1 MEVIQNQLKIKIRRA
16 SIKDFEAVK
25 RIEYLSFKNPYS
37 DYYLKRLLNGNLA
50 DLSFIA
56 ELNNQPVGY
65 VIARRE
71 FKENEIIGHV
81 IAIAVHPDFRGRG
94 IGKRLMETVL
104 QEFKKLGVKKVY
116 LEVRVNNLPA
126 LRLYEKLGFK
136 IVEYIPSYYR
146 DGEDA
151 FVLEK
156 IL

>member
-1 MEVIQNQLKIKIRRA
+1 MEAIQNQLKIKIRRA
-16 SIKDFEAVK
+16 SIKDFKAVK

-50 DLSFIA
+50 DLSLIA
-56 ELNNQPVGY
+56 EIDNNPIGY

-71 FKENEIIGHV
+71 FRENEIIGHV
-81 IAIAVHPDFRGRG
+81 IAIAVHPEHRRKG
-94 IGKRLMETVL
+94 IGRKLMETVL

-136 IVEYIPSYYR
+136 IVEYIPAYYR

-156 IL
+156 VL